1 MASQVSRSWQRV
13 RRSARPMVDM
23 VVADRV
29 TGLAAEVAFWA
40 VLSLVPAAL
49 ILASLLGALEPLVG
63 ADAVSRAESSVVDA
77 LDDVFT
83 SDGDGVVDS
92 VSSLF
97 SGPRPGLFSIGL
109 VLILWTAGRVFA
121 AVVNAFA
128 VIGASS
134 PGVTGTAHA
143 DNTRRPWVVRRL
155 LGVSLGLATLVVV
168 SGLLS
173 LLVVGP
179 FRSNRIESVAV
190 IVVALVLWVTTL
202 YHLASRWPGRW
213 RDRLPGA
220 VVAVVLWAVFTL
232 GFRVYLG
239 YQGDNVVVQGL
250 GGVLVA
256 LLWSY
261 LIAIGLMLG
270 GVFNVV
276 AYDDRHEH
284 D

>member
-1 MASQVSRSWQRV
+1 MFDMFVS
-13 RRSARPMVDM
+13 
-23 VVADRV
+23 DRV
-29 TGLAAEVAFWA
+29 TGLASEVAFWA

-49 ILASLLGALEPLVG
+49 VLASLLGALEPLVG
-63 ADAVSRAESSVVDA
+63 ADAVARAESRVVDA
-77 LDDVFT
+77 LNDVFA
-83 SDGDGVVDS
+83 SDGVGVVES
-92 VSSLF
+92 VSGLF
-97 SGPRPGLFSIGL
+97 SGPRPGLLSIGL

-121 AVVNAFA
+121 AIVNAFA

-134 PGVTGTAHA
+134 SGVTGRVRA
-143 DNTRRPWVVRRL
+143 DHHRQPWLVRRL

-168 SGLLS
+168 SGLLA
-173 LLVVGP
+173 LLVIGP
-179 FRSNRIESVAV
+179 FRSSAIESVAV
-190 IVVALVLWVTTL
+190 IVVALVLWITTL

-220 VVAVVLWAVFTL
+220 TVAVVLWAVFTL
-232 GFRVYLG
+232 GFRIYLG
-239 YQGDNVVVQGL
+239 IQGDNVVVQGL

-270 GVFNVV
+270 GVVNVV

-284 D
+284 H